1 MENKE
6 NIYPEGHFL
15 GLWMGIGAAIFSL
28 IGIPLCIVTDNPG
41 FIGIGPAIG
50 ISFGLAIGQA
60 IENKHKQEGKIR
72 PLTESEIKRRKK
84 TITAGIIILAFGV
97 LMFIS
102 VYFLRI

>member
-15 GLWMGIGAAIFSL
+15 GLWMGIG
-28 IGIPLCIVTDNPG
+28 DPG